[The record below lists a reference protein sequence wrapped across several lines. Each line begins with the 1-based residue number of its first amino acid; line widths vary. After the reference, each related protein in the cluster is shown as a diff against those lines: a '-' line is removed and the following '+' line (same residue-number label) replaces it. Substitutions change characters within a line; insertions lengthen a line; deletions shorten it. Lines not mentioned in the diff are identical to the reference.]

1 MSALT
6 EQSVMD
12 AKVSSTRNLERRKW
26 TLILRS
32 RTAMI
37 GLLIVAFWVLAAL
50 LAPVLPLYSPTE
62 QDVMAMIDPTPSATH
77 WLGTDILGRDQL
89 SRLIFGARTVLVVA
103 PLSVAVA
110 MIVGIT
116 MGMLAGY
123 YGGWIDAVISR
134 ISDII
139 LAFPVLVLYVILIA
153 NIGPSVINIVI
164 ATTIASAPGIG
175 RITRGLV
182 LSLKHQEYIAAAKL
196 RAESTLF
203 IMLVELLPNCRGM
216 LIVDA
221 CLRIGY
227 TIITIGILGFLGLG
241 LPPPNPSIGGEQ
253 ITMEPLA
260 DEGDD
265 QLWFIFRDLTS
276 GKETYA
282 AARFLYVPLPVNGK
296 VVLDFNRA
304 QNPPCAYNSFTTC
317 PLPPERNRLRA
328 RIEAGEKL
336 YATHPPST

>member
-1 MSALT
+1 MSTVIERGA
-6 EQSVMD
+6 MD
-12 AKVSSTRNLERRKW
+12 AKFASVKNIKRWKW
-26 TLILRS
+26 ARIARS

-37 GLLIVAFWVLAAL
+37 GLFIVTFWVLAAL
-50 LAPVLPLYSPTE
+50 LAPILPLYSPTE
-62 QDVMAMIDPTPSATH
+62 QDVMAMADPTPSASH

-89 SRLIFGARTVLVVA
+89 SRLIFGARTVLTVA

-110 MIVGIT
+110 MIVGIM

-123 YGGWIDAVISR
+123 YGGWIDALISR
-134 ISDII
+134 VSDVI

-182 LSLKHQEYIAAAKL
+182 IGLKQQEYIAAARL

-241 LPPPNPSIGGEQ
+241 LPPPNPDWGGMVKESTTVLNVWPLMSLFPSFA
-253 ITMEPLA
+253 IVSLVLGFNLLA
-260 DEGDD
+260 DG
-265 QLWFIFRDLTS
+265 
-276 GKETYA
+276 
-282 AARFLYVPLPVNGK
+282 
-296 VVLDFNRA
+296 
-304 QNPPCAYNSFTTC
+304 
-317 PLPPERNRLRA
+317 LR
-328 RIEAGEKL
+328 EAWK
-336 YATHPPST
+336 P

>member
-1 MSALT
+1 MSMVI
-6 EQSVMD
+6 EQGEIEVRGASAKSV
-12 AKVSSTRNLERRKW
+12 KRRKW
-26 TLILRS
+26 TRILRS
-32 RTAMI
+32 PTAMI
-37 GLLIVAFWVLAAL
+37 GLLIVGFWVLAAL
-50 LAPVLPLYSPTE
+50 FAPILPLYSPTE
-62 QDVMAMIDPTPSATH
+62 QDVMAMVNPTPSATH

-89 SRLIFGARTVLVVA
+89 SRLVFGARTVLTVA

-110 MIVGIT
+110 MIVGIA

-134 ISDII
+134 VSDVI

-153 NIGPSVINIVI
+153 NIGPSIINIVI

-182 LSLKHQEYIAAAKL
+182 IGLKQQEYIAAARL
-196 RAESTLF
+196 RGESTLF

-241 LPPPNPSIGGEQ
+241 LPPPNPDWGGMVKESTTVLNVWPVMSLAPSFA
-253 ITMEPLA
+253 IVSLVLGFNLLA
-260 DEGDD
+260 DG
-265 QLWFIFRDLTS
+265 
-276 GKETYA
+276 
-282 AARFLYVPLPVNGK
+282 
-296 VVLDFNRA
+296 
-304 QNPPCAYNSFTTC
+304 
-317 PLPPERNRLRA
+317 LR
-328 RIEAGEKL
+328 EAWK
-336 YATHPPST
+336 P

>member
-1 MSALT
+1 MSVMT
-6 EQSVMD
+6 EQGTMD
-12 AKVSSTRNLERRKW
+12 VRGGAAKRVKRRQW
-26 TLILRS
+26 ARILHS

-37 GLLIVAFWVLAAL
+37 GLFIVAFWVLAAL
-50 LAPVLPLYSPTE
+50 LAPILPLYSPTE
-62 QDVMAMIDPTPSATH
+62 QDVMAMADPTPSATH
-77 WLGTDILGRDQL
+77 WLGTDILGRDLL
-89 SRLIFGARTVLVVA
+89 SRLIFGARTVLMVA

-134 ISDII
+134 FSDVI

-153 NIGPSVINIVI
+153 NIGPSIINIVI

-182 LSLKHQEYIAAAKL
+182 LGLKHQEYIAAARL
-196 RAESTLF
+196 RGESTLF

-241 LPPPNPSIGGEQ
+241 LPPPNPDWGGMVKEATTVLNVWPLMSLFPSFA
-253 ITMEPLA
+253 IVSLVLGFNLLA
-260 DEGDD
+260 DG
-265 QLWFIFRDLTS
+265 
-276 GKETYA
+276 
-282 AARFLYVPLPVNGK
+282 
-296 VVLDFNRA
+296 
-304 QNPPCAYNSFTTC
+304 
-317 PLPPERNRLRA
+317 LR
-328 RIEAGEKL
+328 EAWK
-336 YATHPPST
+336 P

>member
-1 MSALT
+1 M
-6 EQSVMD
+6 
-12 AKVSSTRNLERRKW
+12 R
-26 TLILRS
+26 ILRS
-32 RTAMI
+32 RTAVI
-37 GLLIVAFWVLAAL
+37 GLLIVAFWILAAL

-62 QDVMAMIDPTPSATH
+62 QDVMAMVDPTPSATH

-89 SRLIFGARTVLVVA
+89 SRLIFGARTVLTVA

-110 MIVGIT
+110 MIVGIA

-134 ISDII
+134 VSDII

-182 LSLKHQEYIAAAKL
+182 LGLKQQEYIAAARL

-241 LPPPNPSIGGEQ
+241 LPPPNPDWGGMVKESTTVLNVWPLMSLAPSFA
-253 ITMEPLA
+253 IVSLVLGFNLLA
-260 DEGDD
+260 DG
-265 QLWFIFRDLTS
+265 
-276 GKETYA
+276 
-282 AARFLYVPLPVNGK
+282 
-296 VVLDFNRA
+296 
-304 QNPPCAYNSFTTC
+304 
-317 PLPPERNRLRA
+317 LR
-328 RIEAGEKL
+328 EAWK
-336 YATHPPST
+336 P